1 MTSPLRVAAE
11 PSTGP
16 ASPAW
21 GQKTRAPRQVSP
33 ERGVSP
39 CAVSHPNIGGA
50 GPELRA
56 MCLCGGTIGSL
67 RKRGNPKICSP
78 TFLQPRREGRG
89 ICTTGGH
96 GWWIGREANGPDDV
110 REQLEMGADVIK
122 IFATGGMLTP
132 GVEPSSPQL
141 TDLEIHAAA
150 DEASRAG
157 HRVAAHAHA
166 PAGI

>member
-1 MTSPLRVAAE
+1 MTSPLRVAAD

-21 GQKTRAPRQVSP
+21 GQKTRTPRQVSP

-56 MCLCGGTIGSL
+56 MCLCGGTIVSS
-67 RKRGNPKICSP
+67 RKRVNPKICSP
-78 TFLQPRREGRG
+78 TFLQPSGEGRG

-96 GWWIGREANGPDDV
+96 RWGGRGGEEWARDD
-110 REQLEMGADVIK
+110 
-122 IFATGGMLTP
+122 P
-132 GVEPSSPQL
+132 
-141 TDLEIHAAA
+141 
-150 DEASRAG
+150 
-157 HRVAAHAHA
+157 A
-166 PAGI
+166 PAPEGGAQTTD